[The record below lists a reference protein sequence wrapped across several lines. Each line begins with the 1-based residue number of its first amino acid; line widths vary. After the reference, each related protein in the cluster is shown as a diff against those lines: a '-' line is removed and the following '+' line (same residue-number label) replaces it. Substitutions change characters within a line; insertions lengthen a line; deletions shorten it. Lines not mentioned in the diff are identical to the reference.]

1 MTLGLS
7 APFHA
12 CVRNASYRSI
22 ARIIARSMAQ
32 LSGAENHYSNN
43 STRNYGWHHRTANAG
58 WLAVTAAGQPAGRQQ
73 GADDYCTD
81 KSLGCLPWWAG
92 LLVAGGLL
100 CLSCWRWF
108 APRRLSSGLV
118 ETRTDSHSTTHT
130 KDKLTKLSRKLLVF
144 SIPPSH
150 TLEEYN

>member
-1 MTLGLS
+1 MNEFRLDS
-7 APFHA
+7 E
-12 CVRNASYRSI
+12 SYRLETRTDI
-22 ARIIARSMAQ
+22 AGRSLICRYAGIRAIDIQ
-32 LSGAENHYSNN
+32 YRYN
-43 STRNYGWHHRTANAG
+43 ST
-58 WLAVTAAGQPAGRQQ
+58 VGRQR

-100 CLSCWRWF
+100 CLSCWRWL

-144 SIPPSH
+144 SRQLPKDKWPSRLTSKNAPPP
-150 TLEEYN
+150 T